1 MGQEK
6 VKILERAL
14 KREKSARKAAEKIL
28 ENKSRDLYFI
38 SEELKNANFQLEN
51 LLDEKSSQLQ
61 GVFENINDAYLVI
74 NLEGEILKMNDV
86 AIDFFGYNIDNEKV
100 NLAHLINP
108 DDKNYA
114 FTFKKIH
121 KALMKKKFMTHIVYK
136 KSNINI
142 YNYDDFYEYLN
153 FLIKEN
159 KYIFVKK

>member
-86 AIDFFGYNIDNEKV
+86 AIDFFGYNIDNEK
-100 NLAHLINP
+100 
-108 DDKNYA
+108 
-114 FTFKKIH
+114 
-121 KALMKKKFMTHIVYK
+121 
-136 KSNINI
+136 
-142 YNYDDFYEYLN
+142 
-153 FLIKEN
+153 
-159 KYIFVKK
+159 